1 MDFMVFRTRREAGLL
16 LAKKLEELC
25 GRDRLKNAV
34 VLAIPRGGVTT
45 GDALAEYL
53 GTDLDVLVSKKVGT
67 PGNPELAA
75 GAVMHDGNFFPNTDV
90 ITLLNIDPEYLK
102 GQIAEKKKEIEHRL
116 LKFRGSKDY
125 HLSGKLVVLVDDGI
139 ATGATVFAAI
149 NWLRT
154 QNVDKIVVAVP
165 VGPKDTIAKLGA
177 VADSVVI
184 LHAPEVFGA
193 VGEFYQDFLQ
203 VTDEEVVEIM
213 CKYRRQD
220 LN

>member
-45 GDALAEYL
+45 GDALAEY
-53 GTDLDVLVSKKVGT
+53 VLVSKKVGT